1 MKRLLILLMA
11 LALLVVP
18 AMAEEIPADSSA
30 GATSEE
36 STDPVTIDTTTTK
49 EEDGVVVNVTIAQP
63 ETAAD
68 SSAESG
74 AASSEETAASS
85 LEDLPVVQSFS
96 TLSPNLLAAD
106 ASGDGSAAMA
116 DVITAV
122 FGEYHRQT
130 YTVSHYDSSG
140 NVIATSTEF
149 VPGLAGLDYAWIAG
163 VSLFALVLAGL
174 LRLIG
179 GLLRQCK

>member
-1 MKRLLILLMA
+1 MKRLLVLLMA
-11 LALLVVP
+11 LFLLAVP
-18 AMAEEIPADSSA
+18 AIAEELPADSSA

-36 STDPVTIDTTTTK
+36 PTHPVTIDTTTTK
-49 EEDGVVVNVTIAQP
+49 EDDGVVVNVTIAQP
-63 ETAAD
+63 EAAAD

-74 AASSEETAASS
+74 DSSSGEAAASSS
-85 LEDLPVVQSFS
+85 EDLPVVQSFS
-96 TLSPNLLAAD
+96 TSSPDLLAAD
-106 ASGDGSAAMA
+106 ASSDGSSVMA
-116 DVITAV
+116 DVVTAV

-163 VSLFALVLAGL
+163 VSLFALLLAGF

-179 GLLRQCK
+179 GLLRK